1 MLLQV
6 GVPRH
11 HRHEIGH
18 ERGYLAL
25 EDGRIAAYDVRFVD
39 VRVVQLGDHW
49 VRECSAISLVNV
61 QNE

>member
-1 MLLQV
+1 MLLQI

-11 HRHEIGH
+11 HRHKVSD

-25 EDGRIAAYDVRFVD
+25 EDGRIAANDVRLVD
-39 VRVVQLGDHW
+39 VGVVQLGDHW
-49 VRECSAISLVNV
+49 CENRDCELFWV